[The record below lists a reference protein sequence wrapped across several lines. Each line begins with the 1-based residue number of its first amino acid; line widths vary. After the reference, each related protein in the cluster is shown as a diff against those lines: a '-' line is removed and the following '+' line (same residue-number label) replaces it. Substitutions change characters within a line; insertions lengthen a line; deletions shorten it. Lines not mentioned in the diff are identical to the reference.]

1 MQRTEAKVRRLNESY
16 YDLLTLAVCINQTSN
31 GSSTLENK
39 TTLTRKNVLR
49 GTNNRNTVS
58 QPADI
63 YRETEFHVYYRK
75 ESFLYILVLYLC
87 FTRCTIL
94 FKGWKHAISCKFATY
109 IVMIFGTPCKK
120 KQARSWKKW
129 TNLAWS
135 RREIKIF
142 GGTWISGNLI
152 GIPFRATWKLDVAR
166 FKRFSVAYR
175 GDTRYHGSS
184 GREKKRRGEVTDE
197 TKNKSPR
204 RENRVALLAL
214 LSLVITFSSPRDL
227 RCSCL
232 P

>member
-39 TTLTRKNVLR
+39 ITLTRKNVLR
-49 GTNNRNTVS
+49 GTNNRNTIS

-94 FKGWKHAISCKFATY
+94 FKGWKHAIY
-109 IVMIFGTPCKK
+109 IVMIFRTPRRK

-129 TNLAWS
+129 TSLAGR

-152 GIPFRATWKLDVAR
+152 GIPFRATWKLDLAR

-184 GREKKRRGEVTDE
+184 GREKREEARWPTRRKINPRGERTE
-197 TKNKSPR
+197 WLSSRFYLSSSLSPR
-204 RENRVALLAL
+204 RVIYAT
-214 LSLVITFSSPRDL
+214 LVFL
-227 RCSCL
+227 N
-232 P
+232 